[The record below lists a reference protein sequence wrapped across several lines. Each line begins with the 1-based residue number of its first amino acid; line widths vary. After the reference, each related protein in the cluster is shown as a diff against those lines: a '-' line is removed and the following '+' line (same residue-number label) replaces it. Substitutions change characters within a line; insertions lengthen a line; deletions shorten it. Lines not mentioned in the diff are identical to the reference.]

1 MSHDIYIF
9 GSVVRGEVEIT
20 SDVDILVV
28 PFEEEQRERFPK
40 EWSVYSTKII
50 NEYFS
55 CGRLFAWHLF
65 LESKCIHS
73 HNGTPYLETLG
84 EPSSYLTALRDIDE
98 LEELLR
104 QSLAEIRSGTNSLI
118 YELGITY
125 TAIRDIAMS
134 ASWALMKR
142 PCFSRNAPFMLPLP
156 CPLSSAA
163 YNGSMLARHSSTRG
177 VDPVIDT
184 IKISQ
189 ELLRAPIIPWI
200 QSLRKAI

>member
-20 SDVDILVV
+20 SDIDILVV
-28 PFEEEQRERFPK
+28 PFDEQRGRFPE
-40 EWSVYSTKII
+40 EWSVYSTEVL

-65 LESKCIHS
+65 LESKCIYS

-84 EPSSYLTALRDIDE
+84 KPSPYSTALQDIDE
-98 LEELLR
+98 LEELLQ
-104 QSLAEIRSGTNSLI
+104 QSLSEIRSGTNSLI
-118 YELGITY
+118 YELGIAY

-142 PCFSRNAPFMLPLP
+142 PCFSRNAPFVLPLP
-156 CPLSSAA
+156 CPISTAA
-163 YNGSMLARHSSTRG
+163 YHGSMLARHISTRG
-177 VDPVIDT
+177 IDHT
-184 IKISQ
+184 IDMIKISK
-189 ELLRAPIIPWI
+189 ELLRAPVTPWI